1 MVLRPPALLEALKE
15 TLTAPEIAE
24 AFVSA
29 FERRVR
35 ERARKPSTGGDL
47 ERRLKDA
54 ETRVKNVTAGIARL
68 PESEALYAQLATEE
82 ATTKRL
88 RAEIS
93 QARPAGAQ
101 RVVPTRAA
109 VRASIGKFL
118 DLVVAESP
126 ERGREILAR
135 VMTPL
140 TLTRNENTPGTWLVT
155 GALRLRTLAAGV
167 SANSSS
173 GGAHPDLLSTA
184 ETVEFFVQSLRA

>member
-15 TLTAPEIAE
+15 TAPEIAE

-101 RVVPTRAA
+101 RVVLTRAA

-118 DLVVAESP
+118 DLVGTETPRAWARNP
-126 ERGREILAR
+126 RPRHDAPDADPKREHPRDLDSH
-135 VMTPL
+135 
-140 TLTRNENTPGTWLVT
+140 G
-155 GALRLRTLAAGV
+155 GASSTDP
-167 SANSSS
+167 SS
-173 GGAHPDLLSTA
+173 GGIRKF
-184 ETVEFFVQSLRA
+184 E